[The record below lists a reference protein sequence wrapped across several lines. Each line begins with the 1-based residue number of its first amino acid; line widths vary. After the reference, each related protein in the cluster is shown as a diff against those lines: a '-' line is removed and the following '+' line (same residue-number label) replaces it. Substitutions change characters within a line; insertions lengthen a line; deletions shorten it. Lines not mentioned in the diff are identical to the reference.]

1 MDYYPLIFQPV
12 LKDYIWGGKKL
23 IDYGRGLPEM
33 DRIAESWEIS
43 GHVDGMTRV
52 ENGSYA
58 GLTLEQL
65 LTMMGENLVGRKNR
79 WAVEREKFPVLVKL
93 IDAKERL
100 SIQVHPNDAYAAKY
114 EEDELGKTEMW
125 VVLEAEPEAAIIYGL
140 NKFSKRKEIHHAITE
155 GGLENYLN
163 FLPVK
168 KGDHICVPSGTL
180 HAIMEGVVLVEIQQ
194 NSNTTYRVYDWNRKD
209 TDGNS
214 RQLHVDK
221 ALDVINYD
229 QVNLK
234 LTDPIIV
241 NDELNNACERLC
253 QNQYFTTDRYNFASG
268 EKIIGYCYGDTFE
281 IWGVL
286 SGSVIINGWKME
298 GVRFSLLPAAMK
310 KYEISI
316 VEDATLLRTYVA

>member
-194 NSNTTYRVYDWNRKD
+194 NSNTTYRLYDWNRKD